1 LFRLCIIFQ
10 CLTER
15 NELTCTLTCY
25 SYGEFFAKSLYLSET
40 PSEVTRNKTMWPLI
54 ALMFLCIIPQLVQP
68 LSVYSDQFQRR
79 ASNTIPDFSSFI
91 RSYGK
96 RHDSSWGAYALP
108 SFPIGRIG

>member
-1 LFRLCIIFQ
+1 
-10 CLTER
+10 
-15 NELTCTLTCY
+15 
-25 SYGEFFAKSLYLSET
+25 
-40 PSEVTRNKTMWPLI
+40 MWPLI

-96 RHDSSWGAYALP
+96 RHDSSWSIHNDFRRRTRYHHFRLAESVDDAKK
-108 SFPIGRIG
+108 